1 MPDWKEKYAE
11 VMQALAQQRD
21 ELRLQAHLGKAEAK
35 EEMDRL
41 ETKWLEL
48 KAKWDR
54 FKDEADDVG
63 ENVEEAAELLV
74 GELKEGFARLRKLV

>member
-1 MPDWKEKYAE
+1 MPAWKEKYAE

-41 ETKWLEL
+41 EAKWAEL